1 MPNTTPMFLTVSEAA
16 SGLRCSPKT
25 VRKMIQ
31 SGTIAGQKIARRW
44 VVPAGELR
52 RIEHQAL
59 AGIWAAE
66 RETLL

>member
-1 MPNTTPMFLTVSEAA
+1 
-16 SGLRCSPKT
+16 
-25 VRKMIQ
+25 MIR

-52 RIEHQAL
+52 RIEHLAL

-66 RETLL
+66 QENKS

>member
-1 MPNTTPMFLTVSEAA
+1 MPISQPTFLTVSEAA
-16 SGLRCSPKT
+16 TALRCSPKT
-25 VRKMIQ
+25 VRNMIR

-52 RIEHQAL
+52 RIEHLAL

-66 RETLL
+66 QENKS